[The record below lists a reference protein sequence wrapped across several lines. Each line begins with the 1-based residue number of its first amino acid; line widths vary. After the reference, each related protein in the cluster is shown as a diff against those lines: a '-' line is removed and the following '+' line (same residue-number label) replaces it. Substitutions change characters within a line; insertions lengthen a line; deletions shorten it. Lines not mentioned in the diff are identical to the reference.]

1 MRVTRF
7 VVAAVVVFAC
17 CAVIFLWPRKPETTA
32 TGEPGRDA
40 FFDAGMP
47 YGRIT
52 DGDLDRLQVLA
63 TQNGIDLIGELDRI
77 YRGGY
82 EKEDSLDRVFA
93 FASKFDR
100 LDDNARAYG
109 HIIWSSLLNIGEI
122 IGVPAYVAMINRQP
136 PEIQQ
141 RIRDFLL
148 YPHQSPESRAAADET
163 YPGLF
168 PSEYRFGHGN
178 PVFARK
184 PQPDD

>member
-1 MRVTRF
+1 MIVSISSDAEADIAEGYWFYERQSSGLGDYFRS
-7 VVAAVVVFAC
+7 C
-17 CAVIFLWPRKPETTA
+17 
-32 TGEPGRDA
+32 A